1 MDSVLQE
8 VFAESF
14 IWWGHHRVLQGC
26 INLFEFFISFCA
38 KFATLE
44 LQKKHSI
51 ILLEVAKGSYNL
63 VCWCFL
69 IDQIKLLLVGN
80 PLCVERNIHLLLYLE
95 AVERLMVAVHDAFIG
110 ANNVINM

>member
-95 AVERLMVAVHDAFIG
+95 AVERLMVAVRDAFIG